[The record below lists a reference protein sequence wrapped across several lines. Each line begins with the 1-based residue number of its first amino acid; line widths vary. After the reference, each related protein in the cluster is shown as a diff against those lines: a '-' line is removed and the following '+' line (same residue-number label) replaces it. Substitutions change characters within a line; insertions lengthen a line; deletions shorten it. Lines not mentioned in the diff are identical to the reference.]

1 MAEIKTDKEGKRRVP
16 RTHSFGYRPKANIRA
31 SYRLGITLIEQLE
44 SLTRLL
50 SQWHKE
56 GATMWPRYHYRITT
70 SDIARNLI
78 KLGLQKTHQD
88 AQARGVSHLQF
99 LLETIL
105 GEENDFEEWVRH
117 LGYEHTKKY
126 GAVGTRLKSKEGGQ
140 VL

>member
-1 MAEIKTDKEGKRRVP
+1 MAEIKTDREGKRKAP
-16 RTHSFGYRPKANIRA
+16 RTHSFGYQPKANIRA

-56 GATMWPRYHYRITT
+56 GATMWPRFHYRITT

-78 KLGLQKTHQD
+78 KLGLDKIQHD
-88 AQARGVSHLQF
+88 AQARGVSHLEV

-105 GEENDFEEWVRH
+105 QEDKDFEEWLRH
-117 LGYEHTKKY
+117 LGYEDTKKY
-126 GAVGTRLKSKEGGQ
+126 GAAGTKRLK
-140 VL
+140 